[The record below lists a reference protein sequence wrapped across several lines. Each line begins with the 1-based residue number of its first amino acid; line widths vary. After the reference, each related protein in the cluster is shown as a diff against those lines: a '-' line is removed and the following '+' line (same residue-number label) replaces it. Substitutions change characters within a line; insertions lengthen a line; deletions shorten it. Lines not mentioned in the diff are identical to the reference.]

1 MCKIVHV
8 ATQIINQCIARNI
21 SIDYYRT
28 QKLAYL
34 CQVEHLKKYDVPL
47 APELIWNW
55 SCGAGFKEIY
65 AFFKTNGMKEK
76 DNIKTSIKKS
86 LDLLSFERETID
98 FVIDTYAHLPFEK
111 IQSMYKYDGVT
122 IGEIV
127 SIDLIKKVISK
138 NNSCDNKENNT

>member
-1 MCKIVHV
+1 
-8 ATQIINQCIARNI
+8 
-21 SIDYYRT
+21 
-28 QKLAYL
+28 
-34 CQVEHLKKYDVPL
+34 
-47 APELIWNW
+47 
-55 SCGAGFKEIY
+55 
-65 AFFKTNGMKEK
+65 MKEK